1 MKTELIAQAK
11 QVKQSH
17 MGHLL
22 DKRNVVG
29 VGVGYKFSHGVNTGA
44 LGIVVSVQRK
54 EPPSALAAADMVPTT
69 INGLQTDVLE
79 TGMLRA
85 FDLGPRDRWRPV
97 VFPGVS
103 MGHYQITTGTFG
115 CLVQRGDEVFILS
128 NNHVL
133 ADVNQGKAGDAILQ
147 PGPSDGGLI
156 DDHVAT
162 LSDYIPIDF
171 GAQPAECAF
180 AEHTAQLLNAI
191 AAAFG
196 SSHRL
201 QARKQTPGRNR
212 VDAAL
217 ARPLS
222 PEMVSNE
229 IWGIGAPTGVGEA
242 GLGDPVQKT
251 GRTTAHTKGMITQID
266 ATLRIDYN
274 GQSALFEGQLVADA
288 MSRPGDSG
296 SAVLDMEK
304 QVVGL
309 LFAGSDVATIINP
322 IDEVL
327 SALNVTLAL

>member
-1 MKTELIAQAK
+1 MATQLIAQAR
-11 QVKQSH
+11 QVKRNH
-17 MGHLL
+17 AGRLL

-29 VGVGYKFSHGVNTGA
+29 VGVGYKFSQGVNTGQ
-44 LGIVVSVQRK
+44 LGLVVSVQRK
-54 EPPSALAAADMVPTT
+54 EPPSALATADMVPTT

-79 TGMLRA
+79 TGLLRA

-97 VFPGVS
+97 VCPGVS
-103 MGHYQITTGTFG
+103 VGHYRITAGTFG
-115 CLVQRGDEVFILS
+115 CLVQRDDAVFILS

-133 ADVNQGKAGDAILQ
+133 ADVNQGQAGDAILQ
-147 PGPSDGGLI
+147 PGASDGGVMG
-156 DDHVAT
+156 DHVAT
-162 LSDYIPIDF
+162 LDDYVPIDF
-171 GAQPAECAF
+171 GSRPAECTF
-180 AEHTAQLLNAI
+180 AENAAQLLNAV

-201 QARKQTPGRNR
+201 QATKQTPGRNR

-222 PEMVSNE
+222 PEMASNE
-229 IWGIGAPTGVGEA
+229 IWGIGAPIGVDEA

-251 GRTTAHTKGMITQID
+251 GRTTAYTQGVITQID

-304 QVVGL
+304 RVVGL
-309 LFAGSDVATIINP
+309 LFAGSDVATVINP